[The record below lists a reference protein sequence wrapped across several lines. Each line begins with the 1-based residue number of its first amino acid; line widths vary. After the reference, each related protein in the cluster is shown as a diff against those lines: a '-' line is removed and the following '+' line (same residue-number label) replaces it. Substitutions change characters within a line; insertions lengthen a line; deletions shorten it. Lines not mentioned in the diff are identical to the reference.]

1 MNESDSAER
10 EMSTDLP
17 RAVSA
22 GQLPR
27 RTLALEGLRT
37 NAVKSYRLLMGYIVN
52 MSGPQLAI

>member
-1 MNESDSAER
+1 MKESDSAER
-10 EMSTDLP
+10 DISTDFP

-27 RTLALEGLRT
+27 GTLALEDLRS
-37 NAVKSYRLLMGYIVN
+37 NVVMSYRLLMGYIAN